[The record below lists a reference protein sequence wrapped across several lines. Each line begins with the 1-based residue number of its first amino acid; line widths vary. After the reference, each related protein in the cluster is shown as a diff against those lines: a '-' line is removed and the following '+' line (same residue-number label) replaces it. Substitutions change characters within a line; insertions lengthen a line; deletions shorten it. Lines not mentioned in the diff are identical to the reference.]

1 MRRHGLAALAAAL
14 LLPATLLVATPP
26 AAADH
31 KVQNVPRSCA
41 PPTTLTEVQA
51 ADLSFTRDEERMALD
66 LWTLFADTYEKPG
79 RGRDGSR
86 DGLTVFSNIADSE
99 LTHTTTVLDKLRQYC
114 LPDPAWHMDDGE
126 YVVAAIQAL
135 YDDWEA
141 DGLVSLE
148 GALQVGVELEMR
160 DIEDLERLIAKDN
173 PDDIEAVY
181 TNLCNGSLD
190 HLAAFSEVAGVPV
203 PPEFET
209 GRCVAEE

>member
-31 KVQNVPRSCA
+31 KVQNVPRSCV

-66 LWTLFADTYEKPG
+66 LWTLFADTYEVTV
-79 RGRDGSR
+79 RGRSR
-86 DGLTVFSNIADSE
+86 SPVGLTVFSNIADSE
-99 LTHTTTVLDKLRQYC
+99 LTHTTTVLAKLKQYC

-126 YVVAAIQAL
+126 YVVEAIQTL

-148 GALQVGVELEMR
+148 GALQVGIELEER
-160 DIEDLERLIAKDN
+160 DIDDLEALIAKDN
-173 PDDIEAVY
+173 PDDIEQVY
-181 TNLCNGSLD
+181 VNLCEGSLD
-190 HLAAFSEVAGVPV
+190 HWTAFSDVAGAPPPV
-203 PPEFET
+203 IA
-209 GRCVAEE
+209 GRCLPDES